1 MPQTTLSRYYRA
13 LDEDLL
19 DDALAILDP
28 DVRFVIVLPGGAR
41 RGNGR
46 EDMRAYLA
54 GRGVVRTHVIL
65 RETHEAD
72 VDFVYGAVTEG
83 DTITGRFLAGA
94 RIGADGLIVSY
105 QVTFETEHVLVE
117 D

>member
-1 MPQTTLSRYYRA
+1 MPETTLARYYRA
-13 LDEDLL
+13 LDEDRI
-19 DDALAILDP
+19 DDAVAMLDP
-28 DVRFVIVLPGGAR
+28 EVRFVIVLPGGAR
-41 RGNGR
+41 RGDGR
-46 EDMRAYLA
+46 EDMRAYLT

-83 DTITGRFLAGA
+83 EATTGRFLAGA
-94 RIGADGLIVSY
+94 RIGADGLVASY

-117 D
+117 S